1 MVSTGVKATF
11 LVGSNAAFLL
21 PAITAFRHGMLL
33 EGTIYL
39 MMGIVS
45 SIYHIV
51 DTIPGTKIIFDYHT
65 WQNDDF
71 YLAFYLIPV
80 ATMMLMFSTGYDES
94 EAVWKRN
101 MKIKPIVLFLLG
113 LVAITF
119 VMEGDSTPTMVLV
132 LSILSLIISTIAII
146 FWRESIRIDFIDF
159 AFMWGFI
166 ILGALCFFLCGGCS
180 NYWIWHSI
188 WHICAAIGI
197 FFAVETENTTW
208 NIINF
213 ITCGK
218 YCRIENTSPPP
229 SIPIYSNC

>member
-21 PAITAFRHGMLL
+21 PAITAFRRGMLL

-39 MMGIVS
+39 MMGVVS

-101 MKIKPIVLFLLG
+101 MKIKPVVLFLLG
-113 LVAITF
+113 LVAITL
-119 VMEGDSTPTMVLV
+119 VMEGVKTQTMVLM
-132 LSILSLIISTIAII
+132 LSILSLVVSVISIT
-146 FWRESIRIDFIDF
+146 FWRESIRIDVIDF
-159 AFMWGFI
+159 IFMWIFI
-166 ILGALCFFLCGGCS
+166 TLGALCFFFCGGCA

-208 NIINF
+208 NIIKF

-218 YCRIENTSPPP
+218 YCNSGLLPPNN
-229 SIPIYSNC
+229 SMFSCAEC

>member
-1 MVSTGVKATF
+1 MVSTGIKATF

-39 MMGIVS
+39 TMGVIS

-71 YLAFYLIPV
+71 YLAFNLIPV

-94 EAVWKRN
+94 DIVWKRN
-101 MKIKPIVLFLLG
+101 MKIKPMILFLLG
-113 LVAITF
+113 LIAVTL
-119 VMEGDSTPTMVLV
+119 VMEGASTPIMVFI
-132 LSILSLIISTIAII
+132 LSILSLCVSTVAFI
-146 FWRESIRIDFIDF
+146 FWRSSIHVDFVDF
-159 AFMWGFI
+159 VFMWVFI
-166 ILGALCFFLCGGCS
+166 ILGALCFFFCGSCS

-213 ITCGK
+213 ITCGRFCK
-218 YCRIENTSPPP
+218 PTINSN
-229 SIPIYSNC
+229 SVIYSL